1 MPCSITSPGTLL
13 WIGPRRRVEVQR
25 LSTVAEH
32 VCPQVAYRS
41 DLQDAV
47 DRPAASVRLVMIVKS
62 KSGEMDAATLST
74 IADVYPS
81 AQRWIVNTSLCQTVP
96 SARRDPNTVP
106 MSWRIAADRLQEYWT
121 SPATEANPMVA
132 KAAKDTIGTGLNRPA
147 AVLVLA
153 DRLAT
158 ADHWMDL
165 VAADGHSVCWANNVE
180 STSVRNIDLCLWDDS
195 LAAPTDVA
203 TWRTRIRQAGRCT
216 RSSARHAWMTVLAT
230 PQQIQSA
237 RDAGVD
243 TVIAKPGPVA
253 AVQRLLRNMVG
264 VPPTQSNPQAS
275 PRRAA

>member
-1 MPCSITSPGTLL
+1 MPRSTTNPGTLL

-74 IADVYPS
+74 IADAYPS

-106 MSWRIAADRLQEYWT
+106 MSWRIAADRLQEHWT
-121 SPATEANPMVA
+121 SQTPETSALAADDATN
-132 KAAKDTIGTGLNRPA
+132 DTGIGPNRRA

-153 DRLAT
+153 DCLTT

-203 TWRTRIRQAGRCT
+203 TWRTRIRQASRCT
-216 RSSARHAWMTVLAT
+216 RSTARHGWMTAMAS
-230 PQQIQSA
+230 PQQIQAAS
-237 RDAGVD
+237 DAGID

-253 AVQRLLRNMVG
+253 AVQRLLRTMVG
-264 VPPTQSNPQAS
+264 VPPTQSHPQTS
-275 PRRAA
+275 SRRAA